1 MLKVAIAGCGK
12 IADEHAA
19 LIQRI
24 PGCEMVGAFDREPLM
39 AQQLFE
45 RFPIQRHF
53 SDLLELLSEARPD
66 VVHITTP
73 PESHF
78 DLAKLCLEWGSH
90 VYVEK
95 PFTLFEKDARTLMAL
110 ADERGLKITVGH
122 DAQFGPAARRMRTL
136 VQSGYL

>member
-24 PGCEMVGAFDREPLM
+24 PGCEMVGVCDREPLM

-45 RFPIQRHF
+45 RFPVRRHYG
-53 SDLLELLSEARPD
+53 DLTELLSDARPD

-78 DLAKLCLEWGSH
+78 DLAKLCLQRGCH

-95 PFTLFEKDARTLMAL
+95 PFTLYADDAEALIAL
-110 ADERGLKITVGH
+110 ATRSRLKLTVGH
-122 DAQFGPAARRMRTL
+122 DDQF
-136 VQSGYL
+136 S